1 MEELQQA
8 AFAII
13 SIVGEAKASYMKALN
28 LAKAGKAKEV
38 EEEIRKGNKT
48 LAQAHHEHFG
58 MIQREAEGHTLEYF
72 LLFTHAEDQLLTA
85 EVFRDIAA
93 ELLEVYKELKK
104 LKGEN

>member
-1 MEELQQA
+1 
-8 AFAII
+8 
-13 SIVGEAKASYMKALN
+13 
-28 LAKAGKAKEV
+28 
-38 EEEIRKGNKT
+38 
-48 LAQAHHEHFG
+48 
-58 MIQREAEGHTLEYF
+58 MIQREAEGHTLEYS